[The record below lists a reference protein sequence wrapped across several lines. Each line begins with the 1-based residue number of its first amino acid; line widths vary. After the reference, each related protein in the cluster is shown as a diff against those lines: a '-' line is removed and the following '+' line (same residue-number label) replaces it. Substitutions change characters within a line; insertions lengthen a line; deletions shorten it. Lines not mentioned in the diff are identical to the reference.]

1 MTTTLSKRWRRFK
14 IRKGKPLIPP
24 SPRFF
29 LDLADT
35 SCATLSRKKRFL
47 LPFTKQYNH
56 QRELERSGRVPKFG
70 SYKYSARQLSDKGVV
85 VSWQGIPERDWGQ
98 INLTISCDEVGVF
111 SIEGSRGHIQ
121 MPGASALVSI
131 EDLLQA
137 QFEAH
142 QFMNLFEGNLRLN
155 VNLLLHLLYK
165 KFYRTQ

>member
-1 MTTTLSKRWRRFK
+1 LSRRWRRFRT
-14 IRKGKPLIPP
+14 RKGEP
-24 SPRFF
+24 
-29 LDLADT
+29 DT
-35 SCATLSRKKRFL
+35 TTTTQHIVCKTNQKQNSKKRFL

-56 QRELERSGRVPKFG
+56 QRELERAGRVPKFG
-70 SYKYSARQLSDKGVV
+70 SYKYSARALSDKGVV

-121 MPGASALVSI
+121 MPGASALVPI

-142 QFMNLFEGNLRLN
+142 QFMNLFEGGLRLN

>member
-1 MTTTLSKRWRRFK
+1 M
-14 IRKGKPLIPP
+14 
-24 SPRFF
+24 
-29 LDLADT
+29 
-35 SCATLSRKKRFL
+35 
-47 LPFTKQYNH
+47 PFTKQYNH

-70 SYKYSARQLSDKGVV
+70 SYKYSVRALAEKGVV
-85 VSWQGIPERDWGQ
+85 VSWSGMADRDWDK

-111 SIEGSRGHIQ
+111 AIEGSRGHIQ
-121 MPGASALVSI
+121 TPGASAMVPI

-142 QFMNLFEGNLRLN
+142 QFMNIFEGNLRLN

>member
-1 MTTTLSKRWRRFK
+1 MTNRFN
-14 IRKGKPLIPP
+14 
-24 SPRFF
+24 
-29 LDLADT
+29 
-35 SCATLSRKKRFL
+35 SRKKFL

-70 SYKYSARQLSDKGVV
+70 SYKYSARALSEKGVL
-85 VSWQGIPERDWGQ
+85 VSWSGINDFEK
-98 INLTISCDEVGVF
+98 INMTISCDEVGVF
-111 SIEGSRGHIQ
+111 SLEGSRGHIQ
-121 MPGASALVSI
+121 IPGASALVPI

-142 QFMNLFEGNLRLN
+142 QFMTLFEGSLKLN

>member
-1 MTTTLSKRWRRFK
+1 LS
-14 IRKGKPLIPP
+14 
-24 SPRFF
+24 
-29 LDLADT
+29 
-35 SCATLSRKKRFL
+35 
-47 LPFTKQYNH
+47 
-56 QRELERSGRVPKFG
+56 E
-70 SYKYSARQLSDKGVV
+70 KGVLV
-85 VSWQGIPERDWGQ
+85 AWNGVSERDWDR

-121 MPGASALVSI
+121 IPGASALIPI

-142 QFMNLFEGNLRLN
+142 QFMNLFENNLKLN

>member
-1 MTTTLSKRWRRFK
+1 MTTSSQRWQPCRTRR
-14 IRKGKPLIPP
+14 GKLYFHTHNITTTN
-24 SPRFF
+24 RFN
-29 LDLADT
+29 
-35 SCATLSRKKRFL
+35 SRKKFL

-70 SYKYSARQLSDKGVV
+70 SYKYSARALSEKGVL
-85 VSWQGIPERDWGQ
+85 VSWSGINDFEK
-98 INLTISCDEVGVF
+98 INMTISCDEVGVF
-111 SIEGSRGHIQ
+111 SLEGSRGHIQ
-121 MPGASALVSI
+121 IPGASALVPI

-142 QFMNLFEGNLRLN
+142 QFMTLFEGNLKLN

>member
-1 MTTTLSKRWRRFK
+1 MIHLLTNF
-14 IRKGKPLIPP
+14 I
-24 SPRFF
+24 F
-29 LDLADT
+29 LPN
-35 SCATLSRKKRFL
+35 RKKRFL

-70 SYKYSARQLSDKGVV
+70 SYKYSARALSDKGVL
-85 VSWQGIPERDWGQ
+85 VSWSGVSEREWGQ

-111 SIEGSRGHIQ
+111 SLEGSRGHIQ
-121 MPGASALVSI
+121 IPGASALVPI

-142 QFMNLFEGNLRLN
+142 QFMTLFEGNMRLN

>member
-1 MTTTLSKRWRRFK
+1 M
-14 IRKGKPLIPP
+14 
-24 SPRFF
+24 
-29 LDLADT
+29 
-35 SCATLSRKKRFL
+35 
-47 LPFTKQYNH
+47 
-56 QRELERSGRVPKFG
+56 PKFG
-70 SYKYSARQLSDKGVV
+70 SYKYSARALSDKGVL

-111 SIEGSRGHIQ
+111 AIEGSRGHIQ
-121 MPGASALVSI
+121 MPGASAEVPI

-142 QFMNLFEGNLRLN
+142 QFMNLFEGCARLN

>member
-1 MTTTLSKRWRRFK
+1 MLMAGSNNANRNIAIRR
-14 IRKGKPLIPP
+14 
-24 SPRFF
+24 
-29 LDLADT
+29 
-35 SCATLSRKKRFL
+35 KRFL

-70 SYKYSARQLSDKGVV
+70 SFKYSARAWVDKGVL
-85 VSWQGIPERDWGQ
+85 VSWNGLSDRDWDK

-111 SIEGSRGHIQ
+111 SLEGSKGHIQ
-121 MPGASALVSI
+121 IPGASAMVSI

-142 QFMNLFEGNLRLN
+142 QFMHLFEDNLKLN